1 MAKKETETKETKK
14 LAAKATTKVTAKVEA
29 KAKKEETKEE
39 KKAAKSANE
48 EKETVILVKK
58 TAKKNSEESASKAPK
73 ASKEPKVKK
82 ASKSEKAKAEN
93 KADDGEN
100 QEFDEATKELFTQKI
115 KDILALA
122 KKKKNVLEYSEISDF
137 FTDLNLNEEQL
148 DNVLEVLESSGIDVL
163 RVSEVDD
170 DLPDEDDMMLS
181 DEDEVDMENIDL
193 SVPDGISIE
202 DPVRMYLKEIGKV
215 PLLNAD
221 QEIELAK
228 AMEAGIDAQKELS
241 DDKDKNELSD
251 ARKKELD
258 QIIYEGEEAKK
269 RLAEANL
276 RLVVS
281 IAKRYVGRG
290 MLFLDLIQEG
300 NLGLIKAV
308 EKFDFRKGFKFSTY
322 ATWWIRQAI
331 TRAIADQARTI
342 RIPVH
347 MVETINKLIR
357 VSRQLLQE
365 LGREP
370 LPEEVAKE
378 MNMPVE
384 RVREILKI
392 SQEPVSLETPIGE
405 EEDSHLGDF
414 IQDDNVPVPA
424 DAAAF
429 TLLKEQ
435 LVEVL
440 GTLTEREQK
449 VLRLRFGL
457 DDGRARTLEEVGK
470 EFNVTRERIRQIVAK
485 ALRKLRHPSRS
496 RKLKDY
502 LD

>member
-1 MAKKETETKETKK
+1 MEMD
-14 LAAKATTKVTAKVEA
+14 KAQFAEQLKNLVE
-29 KAKKEETKEE
+29 
-39 KKAAKSANE
+39 
-48 EKETVILVKK
+48 L
-58 TAKKNSEESASKAPK
+58 
-73 ASKEPKVKK
+73 
-82 ASKSEKAKAEN
+82 
-93 KADDGEN
+93 G
-100 QEFDEATKELFTQKI
+100 
-115 KDILALA
+115 
-122 KKKKNVLEYSEISDF
+122 KKKKNVLEYQEINDF
-137 FTDLNLNEEQL
+137 FKGITLNNEQMDLIFEY
-148 DNVLEVLESSGIDVL
+148 LESNGVDVL
-163 RVSEVDD
+163 RVTEDDALLDNEDMHMEEEEVD
-170 DLPDEDDMMLS
+170 L
-181 DEDEVDMENIDL
+181 ENIDL
-193 SVPDGISIE
+193 SVPEGVSIE

-215 PLLNAD
+215 PLLSAEE
-221 QEIELAK
+221 EIELAK
-228 AMEAGIDAQKELS
+228 RMENG
-241 DDKDKNELSD
+241 
-251 ARKKELD
+251 D
-258 QIIYEGEEAKK
+258 QAAKK

-308 EKFDFRKGFKFSTY
+308 EKFDYTKGYKFSTY

-370 LPEEVAKE
+370 TPEEIAEE

-440 GTLTEREQK
+440 STLTEREQK

-470 EFNVTRERIRQIVAK
+470 EFNVTRERIRQIEAK
-485 ALRKLRHPSRS
+485 ALRKLRQRPGRPWRCMPPSPTGWAS
-496 RKLKDY
+496 
-502 LD
+502 